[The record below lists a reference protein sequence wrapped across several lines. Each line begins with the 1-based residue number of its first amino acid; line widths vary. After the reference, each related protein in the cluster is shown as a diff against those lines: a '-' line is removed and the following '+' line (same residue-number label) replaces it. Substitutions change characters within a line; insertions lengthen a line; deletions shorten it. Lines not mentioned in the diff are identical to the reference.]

1 MSSPTSST
9 PKSSRS
15 SLIAIIV
22 ALVIGALVA
31 LAGSQGGAAIGGI
44 PLFALAVAAAFAIQ
58 VIAFIPAMILR
69 TERFFD
75 LTGSLTF
82 LAISSLS
89 CC

>member
-75 LTGSLTF
+75 LSL
-82 LAISSLS
+82 IHI
-89 CC
+89 